1 LTCIGPMVVNSIG
14 GVNTWSYGWWIYY
27 VAPFVGAGLAAGTYK
42 LLFEDD
48 GDDNDDKADRKKIDV
63 PKNGHHEED

>member
-1 LTCIGPMVVNSIG
+1 MVVNSIG